1 MPSCVTA
8 GQYLMKV
15 EIIALHGAFQEGAAQ
30 FYTECAQVQVTGSGT
45 SNPATV
51 SFPGAYSANDP
62 GILVG
67 IYDSA
72 GQPTNSGQPYT
83 IPGPPV
89 LDCSAVA
96 PVPAPVPTTMATSTI
111 PRPTEQ
117 AQAPPHSSP
126 AAGPKSG
133 AGSLEQ
139 CGGEGWTGPTACTK
153 GTCTVANQ
161 WFSQCL

>member
-30 FYTECAQVQVTGSGT
+30 FYTECAQVKVTGSGT
-45 SNPATV
+45 STPATV
-51 SFPGAYSANDP
+51 SFPGAYSASHP
-62 GILVG
+62 GILIG
-67 IYDSA
+67 IYDGS
-72 GQPTNSGQPYT
+72 GQPSNSGQPYT
-83 IPGPPV
+83 VPGPPV
-89 LDCSAVA
+89 LDCAAAA
-96 PVPAPVPTTMATSTI
+96 PVATTMATSRI

-117 AQAPPHSSP
+117 AQAPPSSTP
-126 AAGPKSG
+126 ANPKSAAGY
-133 AGSLEQ
+133 LEQ
-139 CGGEGWTGPTACTK
+139 CGGEGWAGPTTCSK